1 MTKAQFRRW
10 VVRVAEYAIYM
21 IILFIF
27 CLIVCL
33 VMGSCLRILGV
44 A

>member
-10 VVRVAEYAIYM
+10 VVRFIELVICM
-21 IILFIF
+21 IIMSAGCVVTALA
-27 CLIVCL
+27 V
-33 VMGSCLRILGV
+33 SAALRLLGV